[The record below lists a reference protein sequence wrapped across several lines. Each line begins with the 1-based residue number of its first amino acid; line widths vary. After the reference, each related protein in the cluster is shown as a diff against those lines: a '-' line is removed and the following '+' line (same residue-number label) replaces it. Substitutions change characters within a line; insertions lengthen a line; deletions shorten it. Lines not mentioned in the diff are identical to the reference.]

1 MARFFQQTVS
11 AEQSGSNSSPGIACI
26 LTHIAERDEPTSSLI
41 PKHQPDALEALNE
54 REPTGRSE
62 FRMILQYTRQAVVR
76 DSAAQVMN
84 MMHADIGGEPA
95 QNTR

>member
-1 MARFFQQTVS
+1 MHA
-11 AEQSGSNSSPGIACI
+11 I
-26 LTHIAERDEPTSSLI
+26 LTHIAERDEPSPTLV

-54 REPTGRSE
+54 GKPAGRSE
-62 FRMILQYTRQAVVR
+62 LRMIPQYARQAVVR

-84 MMHADIGGEPA
+84 MVHADIGGEPA